1 MAKKEHYIQQTLA
14 EIPLPNTDL
23 IERQIITDVV
33 GDSSVLSEI
42 LPMISADMFDN
53 EYRRKVWTMLV
64 KMYNNGES
72 IDLVSV
78 YSKAGRDYTTQV
90 MSSKLEVSSPHEAI
104 AHAQLLRDGAIRRR
118 AYYSALHLLQASSNV
133 GGTESEMLATV
144 EGIAEEI
151 RGTSAGNS
159 ETNIADIINIIAD
172 ETEERERLAAQG
184 KQLRV
189 TTGFPTLDW
198 LTYQG
203 FGPGNL
209 VVLAARPSVGKTAI
223 MLQMAR
229 SAAAKGI
236 PAAIFS
242 LEMTKEELGQR
253 MLYSTGLVSPVQV
266 ASGQVD
272 WGNFE
277 RAASMISALPIDV
290 NDTSRECSEIIS
302 RIMIARN
309 RGRCGIA
316 FIDYLGLM
324 VDKQN
329 GKVPLYQ
336 SIAIM
341 TGALKAAAKQAKIP
355 IVLLCQLNRESAKD
369 NRAPMLYDLRDS
381 GSIEQDA
388 DIVIMLETAESS
400 FSDTSPKDVNMWL
413 RKNRQFKKDVCVTLR
428 PNDTYSEFVEIS
440 TNG

>member
-1 MAKKEHYIQQTLA
+1 MAKQEHYIASLA
-14 EIPLPNTDL
+14 DFELPNSDL
-23 IERQIITDVV
+23 IERQ
-33 GDSSVLSEI
+33 VLSDIVGNPEI
-42 LPMISADMFDN
+42 FPEVLPMISADMFDN
-53 EYRRKVWTMLV
+53 EFRRKVWNTLVTMFNEG
-64 KMYNNGES
+64 KP

-78 YSKAGRDYTTQV
+78 YSRVGKAYSTEV
-90 MSSKLEVSSPHEAI
+90 MSRHVETSTPHESL
-104 AHAQLLRDGAIRRR
+104 AHAQLLRDAATRRK
-118 AYYSALHLLQASSNV
+118 AYYSALKLLEAS
-133 GGTESEMLATV
+133 TTKPQSEGEILSFM
-144 EGIAEEI
+144 EGSIAEV
-151 RGTSAGNS
+151 RGNV
-159 ETNIADIINIIAD
+159 EPRHEMPIADVINIIAD
-172 ETEERERLAAQG
+172 ETEEREKLAKEG

-209 VVLAARPSVGKTAI
+209 VILAARPSVGKTAI

-229 SAAAKGI
+229 AAAGRGVH
-236 PAAIFS
+236 ASIFS

-277 RAASMISALPIDV
+277 RAASMISSLPIEV

-302 RIMIARN
+302 RIMIARS

-324 VDKQN
+324 TDMKN
-329 GKVPLYQ
+329 SRMSLAQ
-336 SIAIM
+336 SIGVM

-369 NRAPMLYDLRDS
+369 NRPPMLYDLRDS

-388 DIVIMLETAESS
+388 DIVIMLETADSA

-428 PNDTYSEFVEIS
+428 PNDTYSEFIELS

>member
-1 MAKKEHYIQQTLA
+1 MAKQEHYIASLA
-14 EIPLPNTDL
+14 EFPLPETDL
-23 IERQIITDVV
+23 IERQ
-33 GDSSVLSEI
+33 VLSDIVANPEI
-42 LPMISADMFDN
+42 FSEVLPLLGADMFSN
-53 EYRRKVWTMLV
+53 PFRKKVWGTLV
-64 KMYNNGES
+64 RMFNGGEP

-78 YSKAGRDYTTQV
+78 YSKVGKGYSTEV
-90 MSSKLEVSSPHEAI
+90 MSSNVEASTPHTAL
-104 AHAQLLRDGAIRRR
+104 AHAQLLRDAATRRR
-118 AYYSALHLLQASSNV
+118 AYFSALKLLEASTIQSQSE
-133 GGTESEMLATV
+133 GEILAAMDSATTEV
-144 EGIAEEI
+144 
-151 RGTSAGNS
+151 RGTAESRS
-159 ETNIADIINIIAD
+159 ETSLEEVINIIAE
-172 ETEERERLAAQG
+172 ETEEREKLAKQG

-189 TTGFPTLDW
+189 TTGFQTLDW

-209 VVLAARPSVGKTAI
+209 VILAARPSVGKTAI

-229 SAAAKGI
+229 AAAGKGV
-236 PAAIFS
+236 PSVIFS

-266 ASGQVD
+266 ASGSVD

-277 RAASMISALPIDV
+277 RAAAMISALPIEV

-302 RIMIARN
+302 RIMIAKN
-309 RGRCGIA
+309 RGKCGIA

-324 VDKQN
+324 LDKQN
-329 GKVPLYQ
+329 SRMSLAQ
-336 SIAIM
+336 SIGIM

-400 FSDTSPKDVNMWL
+400 LSDTSPKDVNMWL

-428 PNDTYSEFVEIS
+428 PNDTYSEFIEIS

>member
-1 MAKKEHYIQQTLA
+1 MANKERYITGIEDFPIPET
-14 EIPLPNTDL
+14 EIF
-23 IERQIITDVV
+23 ERQILSDIV
-33 GDSSVLSEI
+33 GNPQVFSEV
-42 LPMISADMFDN
+42 LPMISADMFFSQF
-53 EYRRKVWTMLV
+53 RRKVWTTLV
-64 KMYNNGES
+64 EMFNTGTP

-78 YSKAGRDYTTQV
+78 YSRVGKGYSTEV
-90 MSSKLEVSSPHEAI
+90 MSSKIDVATPHQTI
-104 AHAQLLRDGAIRRR
+104 AHAQLLRDASTRRR
-118 AYYSALHLLQASSNV
+118 AYFSALKLLEASTMQSKSE
-133 GGTESEMLATV
+133 GEILADMEDATTEVRGASEA
-144 EGIAEEI
+144 
-151 RGTSAGNS
+151 RS
-159 ETNIADIINIIAD
+159 ETPLDEVINIIAG

-189 TTGFPTLDW
+189 TTGFQTLDW

-209 VVLAARPSVGKTAI
+209 VILAARPSVGKTAI

-229 SAAAKGI
+229 ASAGKGI
-236 PAAIFS
+236 PSVIFS

-266 ASGQVD
+266 ASGSVD

-277 RAASMISALPIDV
+277 RAASMISSLPIEV

-302 RIMIARN
+302 RIMIEKN

-324 VDKQN
+324 LDKQN
-329 GKVPLYQ
+329 SRMSLAQ
-336 SIAIM
+336 SIGIM

-369 NRAPMLYDLRDS
+369 NRPPMLYDLRDS

-400 FSDTSPKDVNMWL
+400 LSDTSPKDVNMWL

-428 PNDTYSEFVEIS
+428 PNDTYSEFTEIS